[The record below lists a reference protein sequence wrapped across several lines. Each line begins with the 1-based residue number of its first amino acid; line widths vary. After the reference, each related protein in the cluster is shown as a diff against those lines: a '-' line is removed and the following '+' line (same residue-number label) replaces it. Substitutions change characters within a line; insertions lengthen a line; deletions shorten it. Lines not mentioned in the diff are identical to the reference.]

1 MTLSKPEIRVL
12 IEIYS
17 GKESIS
23 EIAKDLDVGFK
34 QISKV
39 VIGLEKKLLCKKI
52 RQGKHVKIEMSNS
65 VPATKFRTLLIQNK
79 PLKLENFLYGIRFR
93 ILSCC
98 LYESKTTKDI
108 AQMLNVS
115 RKSVQNI
122 LYSFINRQ
130 ILRREKGEIIFQKKA
145 WSYLYEFLEAYR
157 KSSLN
162 GNVLWKFENEMVFEV
177 REEKE
182 VKGSLTGFSAYENY
196 GIPIRN
202 IKYYC
207 YLPQRK
213 LSKTE
218 VFLHSLLQIG
228 DDTRLLDLAIVF
240 YTKNKLKE
248 KELISIAPKYDL
260 KEKVKDFILVIKSKE
275 EKIIT
280 NTLPQTS
287 KRGIRDMIKLYSE
300 VN

>member
-1 MTLSKPEIRVL
+1 MTLSKPEIRTL

-23 EIAKDLDVGFK
+23 EIAQAIGVGFK
-34 QISKV
+34 QVSKV

-52 RQGKHVKIEMSNS
+52 RQGKHVRIEMSNS
-65 VPATKFRTLLIQNK
+65 VSAITFRTLLIQNK
-79 PLKLENFLYGIRFR
+79 PLKLEDFLFGIRFR
-93 ILSCC
+93 ILSSC
-98 LYESKTTKDI
+98 LYESKSTKDI
-108 AQMLNVS
+108 ALMLNVS

-130 ILRREKGEIIFQKKA
+130 ILKREKGEIIFQKKA
-145 WSYLYEFLEAYR
+145 WPYLYEFLVAYR
-157 KSSLN
+157 RSSLN
-162 GNVLWKFENEMVFEV
+162 GNILWKFENEMVFEI

-182 VKGSLTGFSAYENY
+182 VKGLLTGFSAYKDF

-202 IKYYC
+202 VKYCC
-207 YLPQRK
+207 YLPKKK
-213 LSKTE
+213 LSRTE
-218 VFLHSLLQIG
+218 ILLHSLLQIEE
-228 DDTRLLDLAIVF
+228 DTRLLDLAVVF

-248 KELISIAPKYDL
+248 KELTAIAPKYDL
-260 KEKVKDFILVIKSKE
+260 KEKVKDFMLIIKNKE

-287 KRGIRDMIKLYSE
+287 KRGIHDMMKLYSE
-300 VN
+300 G